1 MSEQLRRRES
11 ETKYHQTI
19 KNHHGP
25 KLLPISGH
33 DIHTVRRLS
42 YRGTNLFHVT
52 RILPTILSKIYNP
65 LLDYN
70 IEGYFRYVRDILIAY
85 NKMNTNRRFLGPF

>member
-1 MSEQLRRRES
+1 MPEQLRRREA

-42 YRGTNLFHVT
+42 YRGNNLFHVI
-52 RILPTILSKIYNP
+52 RILPTIVRKLQNLQ
-65 LLDYN
+65 LLIKLQY
-70 IEGYFRYVRDILIAY
+70 
-85 NKMNTNRRFLGPF
+85 